1 MRLKYNNMFK
11 NELQNK
17 GCSCMACSSSWQNIM
32 FLNTQCIAMPIK
44 IRPQLY
50 EVQLLCLKCFEK
62 KIDIQIPDAVVRDAV
77 PLFKNR
83 VLKRLIIYGCSSMRG
98 SSSQQNIIIF

>member
-1 MRLKYNNMFK
+1 MFK
-11 NELQNK
+11 NEVQNK

-50 EVQLLCLKCFEK
+50 GMQFQLAKYHVFKHTMHCNAQKIRPQLYEVCLKCLREK
-62 KIDIQIPDAVVRDAV
+62 I
-77 PLFKNR
+77 
-83 VLKRLIIYGCSSMRG
+83 
-98 SSSQQNIIIF
+98 